1 MANIK
6 LLEGLTI
13 AAETLGGEVVFF
25 PLSGTELYGILVFVK
40 FQKRIK

>member
-13 AAETLGGEVVFF
+13 AAETLGGDVEDPKGPRRKKHLPYVGSPVA
-25 PLSGTELYGILVFVK
+25 
-40 FQKRIK
+40 